1 MEDRNSPE
9 YLRRRAQAYHILN
22 LPIPAPNASPVI
34 DIDDLVIAL
43 ARKIEAL
50 EQALERALH
59 HQHDASKEPKRP
71 AT

>member
-9 YLRRRAQAYHILN
+9 FIRRRAEAYALLN

-43 ARKIEAL
+43 AKKLEAL

-59 HQHDASKEPKRP
+59 HQHDASEDRNRP
-71 AT
+71 AN